1 MKDRML
7 QVNIIPVED
16 SFVHLSSKLIRELN
30 ALRHGKQTVCLK
42 VTAIDG
48 VQQELYASYCQTPCN
63 SNGADAFNI
72 SYELSKTIGLTASQY
87 VLISLIDQIY
97 PLKRV
102 FVTPVTNEDWDLLTL
117 NNDSLQDR
125 ILQQLQIVQKNQIF
139 PIWVSKFVHLRICI
153 DDLENGLQ
161 VGSLKESTEIV
172 VKPNVRTSDRN
183 ISINQNLDDNVQIDD
198 INQNYCIPITK
209 YHNRFIYR
217 TILVEKTLLESDYIY
232 DYCALISKAHMSIIF
247 KNNDAY
253 STGNSF
259 VKISLIHEL
268 DKIKSEDSENKS
280 KIKNPSI
287 IIRLCP
293 LDPFMNNIE
302 KMEVITW
309 PTIYVTNI
317 LSKIL
322 GLKMNSKVI
331 LEPVSRIEN
340 EICDVQYIH
349 ISPSNNIKIV
359 DEETLIECTIKRL
372 KDEIT
377 HRKILVL
384 NNSTLLRVTYNKLSA
399 IDVLLTFSPSN
410 IPFIFLNEFNYG
422 MFSLTCKTNNN
433 YRNNH
438 VDSIKDTDLNQI
450 TERLLS
456 NIPKTEHYE
465 LKCFKE
471 MNKIGSLCLKPGLQC
486 YTTLPQT
493 FFAFDNLLI
502 TGPIASGKT
511 SIAKLFCDKLS
522 KCPYFVRTIWIHG
535 RFLAGKLWET
545 VQKQINSDFQ
555 ECLYYQPAII
565 VIDDFDDLCHLNS
578 EPNEHADMSKIYMR
592 PLHLLMRMIE
602 NYTRNQYCIRVICT
616 AKPLSQENENLFSKQ
631 FKHVFKTVIHVPLID
646 KENRKIIISK
656 RLKKIQFNKDV
667 DDDFLMTIC
676 EKMDNYV
683 IQDIIDYC
691 DKVLFEMFKGGC
703 DKTLNKTV
711 LTDVFEKTVPLSLHN
726 VKLFKEKTINFSLVG
741 GLKEAKQSITETI
754 IWPSLHS
761 DVFSKCPLKLQ
772 SGVLLYGAPGTGK
785 TLLARAIVG
794 ESNLNFI
801 SVNGPELLS
810 KYVGESEESV
820 RKVFQRAQN
829 AKPCIIFFDEFES
842 IAPNRGSDQTGVTD
856 RVVNQFLTQLDG
868 VDTFEGVWVIAA
880 TSRPD
885 LVDQALLRPG
895 RIGVKL
901 HCPIPTMEDRED
913 ILRVLCKKVTLSSDV
928 DLHNVATET
937 SNYTGADLSGLLYTT
952 LSIAE
957 KRLLKNQD
965 CASSLDLDVG
975 SQLTITNDDFQDALK
990 TTKPSL
996 HQSDIDR
1003 YAQIHRVFSGKK
1015 IDGGGYAEG
1024 YIDGRIKQKTT
1035 YA

>member
-7 QVNIIPVED
+7 RVKIIPVED
-16 SFVHLSSKLIRELN
+16 CFVHLSSKLIRELN
-30 ALRHGKQTVCLK
+30 VLKQNKQTVCLK

-48 VQQELYASYCQTPCN
+48 VQQEFFASYCQTPCN

-72 SYELSKTIGLTASQY
+72 SYELSTTTGLNASQF

-97 PLKRV
+97 PLERI

-117 NNDSLQDR
+117 NNDLLQDK
-125 ILQQLQIVQKNQIF
+125 ILQQLQIVHKNQIF
-139 PIWVSKFVHLRICI
+139 PIWVSKFVHLKICI
-153 DDLENGLQ
+153 DDLEHGLQ

-172 VKPNVRTSDRN
+172 VKPNVRILDRN
-183 ISINQNLDDNVQIDD
+183 ININQNKDDSVQTDA
-198 INQNYCIPITK
+198 INQNYCIPITQH
-209 YHNRFIYR
+209 HNQFIYR
-217 TILVEKTLLESDYIY
+217 TILVEKTLLGSDYIY

-247 KNNDAY
+247 KNSDAY

-259 VKISLIHEL
+259 VRISLIHEF
-268 DKIKSEDSENKS
+268 DKIKTEDTENKS
-280 KIKNPSI
+280 KINNPFI

-293 LDPFMNNIE
+293 LDPFMNSIE

-317 LSKIL
+317 LSKML

-331 LEPVSRIEN
+331 LEPIIRIEN
-340 EICDVQYIH
+340 EISDVQNIH
-349 ISPSNNIKIV
+349 ICPSNNIKIV
-359 DEETLIECTIKRL
+359 EEETLIESTIKRL
-372 KDEIT
+372 KDEIAL
-377 HRKILVL
+377 REVLIL
-384 NNSTLLRVTYNKLSA
+384 NNSTLLRVVYNKISA
-399 IDVLLTFSPSN
+399 IDVLVTFSPSN
-410 IPFIFLNEFNYG
+410 IPFVFLNEFNFG
-422 MFSLTCKTNNN
+422 ILSFTSKTDKN
-433 YRNNH
+433 YDNNH
-438 VDSIKDTDLNQI
+438 VNSIKNTNLQKT
-450 TERLLS
+450 TEILLS
-456 NIPKTEHYE
+456 NISKPEYYE

-471 MNKIGSLCLKPGLQC
+471 MNKAVSLCLKPGLQC
-486 YTTLPQT
+486 YTALPQT

-502 TGPIASGKT
+502 TGAVASGKT
-511 SIAKLFCDKLS
+511 SAAKLFCNKLS
-522 KCPYFVRTIWIHG
+522 KCPYFVKIIWING

-565 VIDDFDDLCHLNS
+565 IIDDFDDLCHLNS
-578 EPNEHADMSKIYMR
+578 EPNEHADMSKIYLQ

-602 NYTRNQYCIRVICT
+602 KYTSNQYCIRVVCT
-616 AKPLSQENENLFSKQ
+616 AKPLNQENENLFSKQ
-631 FKHVFKTVIHVPLID
+631 LKHVFKTIIHIPIID
-646 KENRKIIISK
+646 KESKKIFISK
-656 RLKKIQFNKDV
+656 RLSKIQFNKCV

-691 DKVLFEMFKGGC
+691 DKVLFEIFKGGC

-711 LTDVFEKTVPLSLHN
+711 LTDIFEKTVPLSLHN
-726 VKLFKEKTINFSLVG
+726 VKLFKEKNVNFSLVG
-741 GLKEAKQSITETI
+741 GLKEAKQSITEII

-761 DVFSKCPLKLQ
+761 DIFSKCPLKLQ

-785 TLLARAIVG
+785 TLLAKAIAG

-810 KYVGESEESV
+810 KYVGESEQSV
-820 RKVFQRAQN
+820 RKVFLRAQK

-842 IAPNRGSDQTGVTD
+842 IAPNRGSGQTGVTD

-885 LVDQALLRPG
+885 LVDRALLRPG

-901 HCPIPTMEDRED
+901 HCPIPTIDDREE
-913 ILRVLCKKVTLSSDV
+913 ILQVLCNKVTLSSDV
-928 DLHNVATET
+928 DLHIIATKT

-957 KRLLKNQD
+957 KKLLKDQD
-965 CASSLDLDVG
+965 SASSFDPDVG
-975 SQLTITNDDFQDALK
+975 SQITITNDDFQDALK

-1003 YAQIHRVFSGKK
+1003 YAEIHKVFSGKK
-1015 IDGGGYAEG
+1015 TDDEG
-1024 YIDGRIKQKTT
+1024 ARRKQKTT

>member
-7 QVNIIPVED
+7 RVNIIPVED

-30 ALRHGKQTVCLK
+30 DLRHNKQTVCLK

-48 VQQELYASYCQTPCN
+48 VQQEFYASYCQTPCN

-72 SYELSKTIGLTASQY
+72 SYELSTTIGLNASQY

-97 PLKRV
+97 PLDRV
-102 FVTPVTNEDWDLLTL
+102 FVTPVTNEDWDLLML
-117 NNDSLQDR
+117 NNYSLQDR
-125 ILQQLQIVQKNQIF
+125 ILQQLQIVHKNQIF
-139 PIWVSKFVHLRICI
+139 PIWVSKFVHLKICI

-172 VKPNVRTSDRN
+172 VKPNVKTSDRN
-183 ISINQNLDDNVQIDD
+183 ININQNIDSVQTDA
-198 INQNYCIPITK
+198 INQNCCIPITK

-232 DYCALISKAHMSIIF
+232 DYCALISKEHMSIMF
-247 KNNDAY
+247 KNNDAN
-253 STGNSF
+253 STENSF
-259 VKISLIHEL
+259 VKISLIHEF
-268 DKIKSEDSENKS
+268 DKNKSEDSENKS

-317 LSKIL
+317 LSKML

-340 EICDVQYIH
+340 EICDVQNIQ

-359 DEETLIECTIKRL
+359 EEETLIECTIKRL

-377 HRKILVL
+377 LREILVL
-384 NNSTLLRVTYNKLSA
+384 NNSTLLRVVYNKISA
-399 IDVLLTFSPSN
+399 IDVFVTFSPSN
-410 IPFIFLNEFNYG
+410 IPFVFLNEFNFG
-422 MFSLTCKTNNN
+422 MLSFTSKTDKN
-433 YRNNH
+433 YHNNH
-438 VDSIKDTDLNQI
+438 VNSIKNTDLKQI
-450 TERLLS
+450 TESILS
-456 NIPKTEHYE
+456 NISKLEHYE

-471 MNKIGSLCLKPGLQC
+471 MNKTGSLCLKPGLQC

-502 TGPIASGKT
+502 TGAIASGKT
-511 SIAKLFCDKLS
+511 SAAKLFCNKLS
-522 KCPYFVRTIWIHG
+522 KCPYFVKIIWIHG

-592 PLHLLMRMIE
+592 PLHLLMRLIE
-602 NYTRNQYCIRVICT
+602 NYTNNQYCIRVVCT
-616 AKPLSQENENLFSKQ
+616 AKPLNQENENLFSKQ

-656 RLKKIQFNKDV
+656 RLNKIQFNNDV
-667 DDDFLMTIC
+667 DDDFLMSIC
-676 EKMDNYV
+676 DKMDNYV

-691 DKVLFEMFKGGC
+691 DKVLFEIFKGGC
-703 DKTLNKTV
+703 DKTLNKTI

-726 VKLFKEKTINFSLVG
+726 VKLFKEKNVNFSSVG

-754 IWPSLHS
+754 IWPSLYS

-901 HCPIPTMEDRED
+901 HCPIPTVDDRED
-913 ILRVLCKKVTLSSDV
+913 ILRVLCNKVTLSSDI
-928 DLHNVATET
+928 DLRIVATET
-937 SNYTGADLSGLLYTT
+937 INYTGADLNGLLYTT

-957 KRLLKNQD
+957 KRLLRD
-965 CASSLDLDVG
+965 HDSASSLNPDVD
-975 SQLTITNDDFQDALK
+975 SQITITNDDFRDALE

-1003 YAQIHRVFSGKK
+1003 YAEIHRVFSGKR
-1015 IDGGGYAEG
+1015 IDSGGFTEG
-1024 YIDGRIKQKTT
+1024 YLESKRKQKTT

>member
-1 MKDRML
+1 MNDRML

-30 ALRHGKQTVCLK
+30 DQRRHNHTVCLK

-48 VQQELYASYCQTPCN
+48 VQQEFYASYCQTPCN

-72 SYELSKTIGLTASQY
+72 SYELSTTIGLNALQY
-87 VLISLIDQIY
+87 VLISLIDQVC
-97 PLKRV
+97 PLERV
-102 FVTPVTNEDWDLLTL
+102 FVTPVTNADWDLLML
-117 NNDSLQDR
+117 NNVSLQDR
-125 ILQQLQIVQKNQIF
+125 ILQQLQIVHKNRIF
-139 PIWVSKFVHLRICI
+139 PIWVSKFVHLKICI

-161 VGSLKESTEIV
+161 VGSLKDSTEIV
-172 VKPNVRTSDRN
+172 VKPNVMSSDRN
-183 ISINQNLDDNVQIDD
+183 ININKNVDDSVQTDA

-217 TILVEKTLLESDYIY
+217 TVLVEKTLLESDYIY
-232 DYCALISKAHMSIIF
+232 DYCALVSKAHMSIIY

-253 STGNSF
+253 STKNSF
-259 VKISLIHEL
+259 VRISLIREF
-268 DKIKSEDSENKS
+268 DKMKSEDSQIKS
-280 KIKNPSI
+280 KIKNPSAI
-287 IIRLCP
+287 VRLCP

-331 LEPVSRIEN
+331 LEPLSEIEN
-340 EICDVQYIH
+340 EICDVQNIH
-349 ISPSNNIKIV
+349 ISPSNNIKV
-359 DEETLIECTIKRL
+359 VEEETLIECTIKRL

-377 HRKILVL
+377 LREVLVL
-384 NNSTLLRVTYNKLSA
+384 NNSTLLRVVYNKISA
-399 IDVLLTFSPSN
+399 IDVLVTFSPSN
-410 IPFIFLNEFNYG
+410 IPFVLLNEFNFG
-422 MFSLTCKTNNN
+422 MISFTSTTDKN

-438 VDSIKDTDLNQI
+438 VNSIKTTDPKLI
-450 TERLLS
+450 SEILIS
-456 NIPKTEHYE
+456 NISKLEHYD
-465 LKCFKE
+465 LKCFNQ
-471 MNKIGSLCLKPGLQC
+471 MNYAGSLCLKPGLQC
-486 YTTLPQT
+486 YTNLPQT

-502 TGPIASGKT
+502 TGSIASGKT
-511 SIAKLFCDKLS
+511 SAAKLFCDKLS
-522 KCPYFVRTIWIHG
+522 KCPYFVKIIWING

-578 EPNEHADMSKIYMR
+578 EPNEHADMSKIYLR

-602 NYTRNQYCIRVICT
+602 NYTNNQYCIRVVCT
-616 AKPLSQENENLFSKQ
+616 AKPLNQENENLFSKQ

-656 RLKKIQFNKDV
+656 RLKKVKFNKDV
-667 DDDFLMTIC
+667 DDDFLMSIC
-676 EKMDNYV
+676 DKMDNYV
-683 IQDIIDYC
+683 IQDLIDYC
-691 DKVLFEMFKGGC
+691 DKVLFEIFKGGC
-703 DKTLNKTV
+703 DATLNKTI

-726 VKLFKEKTINFSLVG
+726 VKLFKEKNINFSQVG

-754 IWPSLHS
+754 IWPSLYS

-901 HCPIPTMEDRED
+901 HCPIPTMSDRED
-913 ILRVLCKKVTLSSDV
+913 ILQILCNKVSLSEDV
-928 DLHNVATET
+928 DLHIIATET
-937 SNYTGADLSGLLYTT
+937 NNYTGADLNGLLYTT

-957 KRLLKNQD
+957 KKCMKDQD
-965 CASSLDLDVG
+965 CASSLNPEG
-975 SQLTITNDDFQDALK
+975 GCQLTITNDDFRDALK
-990 TTKPSL
+990 STKPSL

-1003 YAQIHRVFSGKK
+1003 YREIHRVFSGKR
-1015 IDGGGYAEG
+1015 IYGGGIAEVNNEN
-1024 YIDGRIKQKTT
+1024 RRQQKTT
-1035 YA
+1035 FA